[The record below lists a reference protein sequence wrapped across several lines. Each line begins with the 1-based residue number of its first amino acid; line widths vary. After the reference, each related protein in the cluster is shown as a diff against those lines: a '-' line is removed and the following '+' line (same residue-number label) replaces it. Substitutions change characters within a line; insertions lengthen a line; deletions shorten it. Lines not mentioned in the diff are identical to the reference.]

1 MKNYLEELKTRAMAP
16 IVKALPDPPEE
27 KGFLSLN
34 WKENPAA
41 KKILDA
47 LVSILKEEYIQKAKE
62 NPEIFSK

>member
-1 MKNYLEELKTRAMAP
+1 MAP
-16 IVKALPDPPEE
+16 AAKALLDQLKE
-27 KGFLSLN
+27 KDSLSLS

-41 KKILDA
+41 KKLLDA